1 MTSAEKA
8 KKDGDAV
15 QGAVREYLT
24 LTIGDQMF
32 GIPVLQV
39 QDVMGEQKMT
49 RVPLAPH
56 EVAGS
61 LNLRGRIVTAIN
73 MRRRMS
79 LGDLPAGQK
88 YMNIVVEYKADLYSL
103 MVDNVGE
110 VIALSDSDFETNP
123 PTLDPLWRSLSL
135 GIYRMDQKLLVIL
148 DVTKLLEGIGADKTA
163 AA

>member
-1 MTSAEKA
+1 MTTAEKA
-8 KKDGDAV
+8 KRGGENGGGSK
-15 QGAVREYLT
+15 EYLT

-79 LGDLPAGQK
+79 LGDLPAGHK

-103 MVDNVGE
+103 MVDHVGE
-110 VIALSDSDFETNP
+110 VIALADDDFESNP
-123 PTLDPLWRSLSL
+123 PTLDALWKSLSL
-135 GIYRMDQKLLVIL
+135 GIYRMDQKLLIIL
-148 DVTKLLEGIGADKTA
+148 DVTKLLEGIGVDKTA